1 MTTEKIFRYL
11 CYFGIVG
18 PIYLFLSALF
28 QPDIPLFP
36 WSDLTY
42 QEQLDLYPG
51 ELNGRSNLATY
62 PMFLY
67 IVHPYF
73 YFKYLRTSK
82 FEYVNILYQL
92 WVILFLIRGIA
103 LIVHGVVLDDYAV
116 FVYPTEISLPIIHFY
131 FREKLQTK

>member
-1 MTTEKIFRYL
+1 MDNCQYNNQKSGRDLPRGNFRYL

-73 YFKYLRTSK
+73 
-82 FEYVNILYQL
+82 
-92 WVILFLIRGIA
+92 
-103 LIVHGVVLDDYAV
+103 
-116 FVYPTEISLPIIHFY
+116 
-131 FREKLQTK
+131 

>member
-82 FEYVNILYQL
+82 FEYVNIIYQL

-103 LIVHGVVLDDYAV
+103 LIVHGVVLL
-116 FVYPTEISLPIIHFY
+116 SLIHI
-131 FREKLQTK
+131 